1 MNLKKIIK
9 LYIIIQ
15 LLFVLGYAMKNKR
28 LKYIIIIL
36 IPVALSAYT
45 HLWNLLGFPS
55 FHIDEAHYLR
65 RAMSVI
71 NGTGPQESG
80 VDAYPRLYDQ
90 PYFGQLFMGGFLG
103 LTGYPDSLN
112 PGADIKSIETL
123 HLVPRILMGLLAIVD
138 TFILFKIV
146 ERRYSITL
154 ALIASIF
161 FAIMPSTWL
170 FRRVYL
176 ETILMPFL
184 LTSIFL
190 ALYLKEPINS
200 TIPKPVS
207 RYNISKQI
215 LVLLCGIFLGL
226 AIYTKIPVITM
237 IPLVGTIVFYYSGK
251 NLGSLGIWLIPV
263 IGIPL
268 LWPIYSVVVGQTD
281 LWAYWVLWQ
290 AERDRPLS
298 MSLTNFFLID
308 PMLVSIG
315 IAGLAFSAIKKD
327 FFPLLWISPFLIFS
341 YFIGWVQYFHLMLIF
356 PAFCISSALLV
367 GSIQRFIAK
376 YSHLLSYTI
385 PGFVMGFGIV
395 STTMLITLDVNSDYF
410 KTYAAIA
417 EKIPEVAQENE
428 KITLIGS
435 HWWVWDSHWISQY
448 ILNKPYLWI
457 DPHLDP
463 KFKDKILTDKVL
475 IVADPIFIDSLSR
488 KINSDNLRQIRNLYN
503 ETTVI
508 ASFTDNVTSQ
518 TKAYYPYDTLPI
530 MIWNENHPTGKVILK
545 SNY

>member
-1 MNLKKIIK
+1 MNK
-9 LYIIIQ
+9 Q
-15 LLFVLGYAMKNKR
+15 R
-28 LKYIIIIL
+28 LKYILIIL

-65 RAMSVI
+65 RAMLVL
-71 NGTGPQESG
+71 NGTGPQESAANG
-80 VDAYPRLYDQ
+80 YPRTYDQ
-90 PYFGQLFMGGFLG
+90 PYFGQLFVGGILG
-103 LTGYPDSLN
+103 LTGYPNSLS
-112 PGADIKSIETL
+112 PAADVHSIEML

-154 ALIASIF
+154 ALIAAIF

-190 ALYLKEPINS
+190 ALYVKEPQNGISPNEKS
-200 TIPKPVS
+200 KYS
-207 RYNISKQI
+207 ISKYVLI
-215 LVLLCGIFLGL
+215 LLSGIFLGL

-237 IPLVGTIVFYYSGK
+237 IPLVGTLVFFYSGK
-251 NLGSLGIWLIPV
+251 NLSSLGIWLIPV
-263 IGIPL
+263 ISIPL
-268 LWPIYSVVVGQTD
+268 LWPLYSIVVGQTD

-290 AERDRPLS
+290 TERDRPLS
-298 MSLTNFFLID
+298 LSLANFFSID
-308 PMLVSIG
+308 PLLVSIG
-315 IAGLAFSAIKKD
+315 VAGLALTAIKKD
-327 FFPLLWISPFLIFS
+327 FFSLLWISPFLIFS

-356 PAFCISSALLV
+356 PAFCISSAILI

-376 YSHLLSYTI
+376 YSQVLSYTI
-385 PGFVMGFGIV
+385 VGSIMVFGIV
-395 STTMLITLDVNSDYF
+395 SITMLITLDVNSDYF
-410 KTYAAIA
+410 RLYTAIA
-417 EKIPEVAQENE
+417 EKIPEADQENE

-435 HWWVWDSHWISQY
+435 HWWVWDSYWISQY
-448 ILNKPYLWI
+448 ILNKPYEWI

-463 KFKDKILTDKVL
+463 KFKAKILTDNVL
-475 IVADPIFIDSLSR
+475 IVGDPIFVDSLTR
-488 KINSDNLRQIRNLYN
+488 KINSDNLRQIRELYN
-503 ETTVI
+503 ESTEI
-508 ASFTDNVTSQ
+508 ASFADNVTSH
-518 TKAYYPYDTLPI
+518 TKMYYPYNTLPI
-530 MIWNENHPTGKVILK
+530 MIWNENHPTGKVIIK